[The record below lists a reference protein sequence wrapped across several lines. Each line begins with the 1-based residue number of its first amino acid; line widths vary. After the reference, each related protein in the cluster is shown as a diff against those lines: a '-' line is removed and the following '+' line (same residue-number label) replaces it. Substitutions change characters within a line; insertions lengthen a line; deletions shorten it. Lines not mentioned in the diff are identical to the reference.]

1 MTTGE
6 YITIFAAI
14 LVGLAVADIALS
26 FHRLLRAGRKVKW
39 DWLSPVMALI
49 VLCYILNLWWGLY
62 HDYSSI
68 EEVWFGWF
76 LLDVM
81 TLLALFLMSAAVLP
95 DGIPEERLD
104 LRTFYMDNRA
114 HFWATYIG
122 YLVFVI
128 AKNSQLVDR
137 FDRDMDLWMAANIPV
152 LIMIGFSAVLIWS
165 RRLWLHLLMIAAQ
178 IYTIASQW
186 IFYVIR

>member
-39 DWLSPVMALI
+39 DWLSPIIALI

-62 HDYSSI
+62 HDYSNV
-68 EEVWFGWF
+68 EQVLFGWF
-76 LLDVM
+76 LLDVA

-95 DGIPEERLD
+95 DSIPDKGID
-104 LRTFYMDNRA
+104 LREFYMANRK
-114 HFWATYIG
+114 HFWITYMV

-128 AKNSQLVDR
+128 AKNSQLIARLELDSAT
-137 FDRDMDLWMAANIPV
+137 WAEANVPLIV
-152 LIMIGFSAVLIWS
+152 LIGFSILLILS
-165 RRLWLHLLMIAAQ
+165 RRVWLHLLMIAAQ
-178 IYTIASQW
+178 IYTIGAVW
-186 IFYVIR
+186 LFYSIQ